1 MTEEERGEGR
11 EGREEGRDYV
21 LAGLLDSEERQTK
34 HVYHNVNNTQSQPP
48 SLDRRNNSII
58 SKMTLI
64 DISPAEGKAP
74 REESFGSDL

>member
-1 MTEEERGEGR
+1 MNDRGGEKGGRGRGGRRGEIIF
-11 EGREEGRDYV
+11 E
-21 LAGLLDSEERQTK
+21 LDSEERQTK
-34 HVYHNVNNTQSQPP
+34 HVYHNVNNTQCQPP

-64 DISPAEGKAP
+64 DISPAEAKAP

>member
-48 SLDRRNNSII
+48 SLDRRDNSII
-58 SKMTLI
+58 NKM
-64 DISPAEGKAP
+64 
-74 REESFGSDL
+74 